1 MGRKERRK
9 TPRHPVGWLAKYSP
23 EGVAGSWSRCEV
35 VNISEGGAGLILSGP
50 PVEQDAR
57 LTLELQVGD
66 GDLNDSRLE
75 GTVKH
80 VEMSP
85 DGTMHIGV
93 EFAPDAAAVVVL
105 KITNELAPILN
116 AV

>member
-1 MGRKERRK
+1 
-9 TPRHPVGWLAKYSP
+9 
-23 EGVAGSWSRCEV
+23 
-35 VNISEGGAGLILSGP
+35 
-50 PVEQDAR
+50 
-57 LTLELQVGD
+57 
-66 GDLNDSRLE
+66 
-75 GTVKH
+75 VKH